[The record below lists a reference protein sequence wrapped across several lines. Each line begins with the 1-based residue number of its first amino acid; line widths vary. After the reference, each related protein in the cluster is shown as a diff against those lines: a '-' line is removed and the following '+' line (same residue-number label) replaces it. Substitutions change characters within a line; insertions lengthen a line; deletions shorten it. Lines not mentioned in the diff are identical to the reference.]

1 MKKVALIIIF
11 ALFAGISQIQAQS
24 SMLQQGQVLQIDRP
38 ESGDFQYVK
47 FPRKNIII
55 KRGGI
60 ADMKSVEGML
70 VVVQSFKET
79 KWGTEVTLK
88 RKDGGKFFRNFPTIT
103 AIWPDARDNGE
114 LRPAN

>member
-1 MKKVALIIIF
+1 MKKIAIIIIF
-11 ALFAGISQIQAQS
+11 ALFAGMSQVQAQT
-24 SMLQQGQVLQIDRP
+24 SMLQQGQVLKIDRP
-38 ESGDFQYVK
+38 ESGNFEYVK
-47 FPRKNIII
+47 FPRKNFII

-88 RKDGGKFFRNFPTIT
+88 RKDGRKFFRNFPTIT
-103 AIWPDARDNGE
+103 AIWPDARDKGE
-114 LRPAN
+114 LHLVN